1 MTDPID
7 FSVPEELLRVSTERD
22 RARTRLPLKRVDAMA
37 RGVGLLTASTAML
50 VGLGAVALVVL
61 LVAIAASVVVGR
73 AVVEVTPAKRRRRAL
88 VSIAGSVLAGAGGG
102 LVAASAVDEAQ
113 GQGFVVATSIAA
125 ATAGAVLLVVA
136 FRAAHGAA
144 ASTDGNHEADPTV
157 GAALEVRDLDFAYGS
172 HQVLFGVSLT
182 VAEGEIAALLGTNGA
197 GKSTILRAVSG
208 LDTPVAGTIR
218 LFGEDTTYT
227 EAEEVVRMGVALLA
241 GGRMTFPS
249 LTVEENLRVG
259 AFSMKDNTPIEDVY
273 RRFPALAERRQ
284 QRAGTLSGGE
294 QQMLALGR
302 VLLTKP
308 RLLLIDELTLGLA
321 PKVVE
326 DLIAIVREV
335 NAEGTTVLLVE
346 QSANLALA
354 LAAHAF
360 FLERGEVRFDG
371 PTAELLRRDDLL
383 RPVFLNDVGP

>member
-1 MTDPID
+1 
-7 FSVPEELLRVSTERD
+7 V
-22 RARTRLPLKRVDAMA
+22 
-37 RGVGLLTASTAML
+37 
-50 VGLGAVALVVL
+50 
-61 LVAIAASVVVGR
+61 IAAGCI
-73 AVVEVTPAKRRRRAL
+73 VTA
-88 VSIAGSVLAGAGGG
+88 
-102 LVAASAVDEAQ
+102 
-113 GQGFVVATSIAA
+113 
-125 ATAGAVLLVVA
+125 
-136 FRAAHGAA
+136 
-144 ASTDGNHEADPTV
+144 V
-157 GAALEVRDLDFAYGS
+157 GAALLGVAYHAVRTAPGAQNTTEERPTGALEVRNLDFAYGTQ
-172 HQVLFGVSLT
+172 QVLFDVSLA

-197 GKSTILRAVSG
+197 GKSTILRAVAG
-208 LDTPVAGTIR
+208 LDPPVGGTIH
-218 LFGEDTTYT
+218 LFGEDATYT
-227 EAEEVVRMGVALLA
+227 EAEEIVRMGVALLA

-259 AFSMKDNTPIEDVY
+259 AYSVKRNAAIEDVY
-273 RRFPALAERRQ
+273 RRFPPLASRRQ

-326 DLIAIVREV
+326 ELIGIVREV

-354 LAAHAF
+354 LAQHSF

-371 PTAELLRRDDLL
+371 PTAELLERDDLL
-383 RPVFLNDVGP
+383 RPVFLTDVST